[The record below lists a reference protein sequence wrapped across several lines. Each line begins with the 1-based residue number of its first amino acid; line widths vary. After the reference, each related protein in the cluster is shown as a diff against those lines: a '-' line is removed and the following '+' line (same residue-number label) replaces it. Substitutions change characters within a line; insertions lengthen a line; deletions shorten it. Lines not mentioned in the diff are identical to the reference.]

1 MKFVDYIISEDIRF
15 ETGNKISIMGIY
27 TDEIGLTLPD
37 DIQWPI
43 PFRFGVFIRLE
54 FEESDVI
61 PNRFVLK
68 VDYNDNNIAQM
79 DGNIEVKASA
89 RTISLPLVINPFPLP
104 GYGAIQFNFE
114 IYNNEG
120 LLNSETQ
127 ELKILSNQL

>member
-15 ETGNKISIMGIY
+15 ETGNKISVMGIY
-27 TDEIGLTLPD
+27 TDEIRLSLPD

-43 PFRFGVFIRLE
+43 PFRFGVFIRLKI
-54 FEESDVI
+54 EESDLI

-68 VDYNDNNIAQM
+68 VDHNDNNIAQM
-79 DGNIEVKASA
+79 DGNIEIKASA

-104 GYGAIQFNFE
+104 GYGTIQFNFE
-114 IYNNEG
+114 IYNNED
-120 LLNSETQ
+120 LLNSETH